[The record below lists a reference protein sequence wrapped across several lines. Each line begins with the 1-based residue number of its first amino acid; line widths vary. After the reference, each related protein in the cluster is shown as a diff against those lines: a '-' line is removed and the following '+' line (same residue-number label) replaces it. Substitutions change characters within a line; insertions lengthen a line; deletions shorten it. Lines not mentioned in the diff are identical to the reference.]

1 MPVCAQVGGGAE
13 GKNLQTD
20 SPLSTEFDTGL
31 NLMTHE
37 IMT

>member
-1 MPVCAQVGGGAE
+1 VGGGAE
-13 GKNLQTD
+13 EENLQAD
-20 SPLSTEFDTGL
+20 SPLMAEPSADEQL